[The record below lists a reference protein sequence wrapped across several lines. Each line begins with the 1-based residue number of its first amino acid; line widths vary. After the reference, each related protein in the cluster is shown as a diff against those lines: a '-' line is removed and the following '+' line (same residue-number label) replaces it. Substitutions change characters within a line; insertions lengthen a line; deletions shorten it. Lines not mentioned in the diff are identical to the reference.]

1 MLWYSPEIVY
11 GFRALRTICGA
22 DLRDTFRSIELGKD
36 TEMRKE
42 VSADSV
48 VKDIRRRS
56 RRKYSVEEK
65 IGIVLE
71 GLRGEDSIAYREA
84 ISARSMSSRNRSTP
98 CSMV

>member
-1 MLWYSPEIVY
+1 MARGMGPEMQEV
-11 GFRALRTICGA
+11 
-22 DLRDTFRSIELGKD
+22 
-36 TEMRKE
+36 RKE

-71 GLRGEDSIAYREA
+71 GLRGEDSIAEPCRQP
-84 ISARSMSSRNRSTP
+84 ISRTGHLFFRRDPLGGKRSALSGRVCEPVRTVDFNQ
-98 CSMV
+98 